1 MKSLFYHATPYKNIF
16 SIAHNGLRPP
26 EDGFVKLCNSIEDA
40 VCFGVHT
47 DVCDGDCFVVLSVL
61 LDVESV
67 ERYSE
72 YTYTSI
78 VPFQCYRH
86 KGCIPSSCIAL
97 GMNDILQYTYYTNTD
112 SFVRLLEEQTTTEN

>member
-16 SIAHNGLRPP
+16 SIAHNGLKPS
-26 EDGFVKLCNSIEDA
+26 EDGYVKLCNCIEDA
-40 VCFGVHT
+40 VCFGT
-47 DVCDGDCFVVLSVL
+47 DTDDGDGDCFVVLSVL

-72 YTYTSI
+72 HSFTSI
-78 VPFQCYRH
+78 VPFPCYRH

-97 GMNDILQYTYYTNTD
+97 GMNDILQYTYYTNPD
-112 SFVRLLEEQTTTEN
+112 VYVGLLAE